1 MIAIC
6 VDDEPLVLQ
15 LTLSLFRDLKQF
27 DQVEGFGGSLE
38 ALDWLEKNKP
48 DLAMLDIDMP
58 NMNGITL
65 AGKITEMYP
74 DTAIIF
80 LTGYAQY
87 AVEAFALHAS
97 GYLLK
102 PISRERLAEEVEY
115 ALSRRYYRPDSR
127 VLIRTFGNF
136 DVFVDGKS
144 VSFTRSK
151 SKELLAYLVD
161 RQGSSISR
169 TEAFSVLWENSLYDR
184 SMQKQLDVIIR
195 SLRTTLQEYGIENII
210 EMKGG
215 NMRIVPEQI
224 DCDLYRFLSGD
235 TDAVNEYRGEY
246 MSSYSWASLTEGYLD
261 RQLLGDEE

>member
-1 MIAIC
+1 M
-6 VDDEPLVLQ
+6 
-15 LTLSLFRDLKQF
+15 
-27 DQVEGFGGSLE
+27 
-38 ALDWLEKNKP
+38 
-48 DLAMLDIDMP
+48 
-58 NMNGITL
+58 
-65 AGKITEMYP
+65 
-74 DTAIIF
+74 
-80 LTGYAQY
+80 
-87 AVEAFALHAS
+87 
-97 GYLLK
+97 
-102 PISRERLAEEVEY
+102 EY

-224 DCDLYRFLSGD
+224 DCDLYRYLQKDRTAIESF
-235 TDAVNEYRGEY
+235 RGEY
-246 MSSYSWASLTEGYLD
+246 MSSYAWGRITEGYLTD
-261 RQLLGDEE
+261 CKK